1 MLHRTHQ
8 LLLATALLTSA
19 CASSPPSQFY
29 LLEAAPATATL
40 NATSTT
46 APRLGIGAIVL
57 PDYLNR
63 PQIVLRDHGG
73 RLLLRERERWAE
85 PLEDGVRR
93 TLGENLGQLLGA
105 GQVVQ
110 LPAPPG
116 ITADRRLHLEI
127 IRFDAS
133 TANEVW
139 LHARWNIQTGATASS
154 LHEQRIRIDTG
165 NTDTGATIHAMNAAL
180 YELSRQ
186 IAASLDSGHYHSVTK

>member
-1 MLHRTHQ
+1 MLHRTH

-29 LLEAAPATATL
+29 LLEAAPATATFS
-40 NATSTT
+40 AASTT

-105 GQVVQ
+105 GQ
-110 LPAPPG
+110 
-116 ITADRRLHLEI
+116 
-127 IRFDAS
+127 
-133 TANEVW
+133 EV
-139 LHARWNIQTGATASS
+139 
-154 LHEQRIRIDTG
+154 
-165 NTDTGATIHAMNAAL
+165 
-180 YELSRQ
+180 
-186 IAASLDSGHYHSVTK
+186 